1 MPASAGRLQLEGTD
15 VWVSGTV
22 EGLPAGTAL
31 AVTVDGRVAATTR
44 IDGSGTFGA
53 PVEPQGSVDV
63 FEVTESGGFRKL

>member
-1 MPASAGRLQLEGTD
+1 MPASAGRLKLEGTD

-44 IDGSGTFGA
+44 IDGSGTFGRRSSRRV
-53 PVEPQGSVDV
+53 PWMS
-63 FEVTESGGFRKL
+63 SR